1 MIIEL
6 KLFWIGQ
13 MNNAFIFDLDGV
25 LIDSKQIHFDALNLA
40 LSEIDSFYVISKEE
54 QASIYEGLSTKAK
67 LDILS
72 YSKGLPKE
80 FHNVIWEKKQIY
92 SSEMF
97 QVFNKDEDLI
107 SLLKLIKAFNIKIGV
122 ASNAIR
128 DTVIGSLKSLGIY
141 EFVDYALSNEDV
153 SNPKP
158 NPEIYKS
165 MMSLLGSSP
174 EKTIIFEDSEIG
186 QAAAKASMAKLFPVT
201 QRSDISLSY
210 ISKAIEFLT
219 PNTFPNILIPM
230 AGSGSRFLNAGYRD
244 PKPLID
250 VDGKPMI
257 QRVVENIGISGNYI
271 FIVQAEHYK
280 KYNLESA
287 LTKLIPGCKIIQVDG
302 VTDGAAR
309 TALLAK
315 EYINNHRPLIIANS
329 DQLLDWDESG
339 FMSQLLEAGA
349 DGNMALFLANED
361 KWSYAKIKNNKIIEV
376 AEKVV
381 ISNNASTGIY
391 GWTKGSDYVKYAEQ
405 MIEKNI
411 RVNNEFYIC
420 PVYNE
425 AIQDNKR
432 ILPIFVNAMYGLGT
446 PEDLKSFVTKEHKM
460 LNKSNKQGVIIKS

>member
-1 MIIEL
+1 
-6 KLFWIGQ
+6 

-25 LIDSKQIHFDALNLA
+25 LIDSKEIHFNSLNLA
-40 LSEIDSFYVISKEE
+40 LSEINEAYVISKEE
-54 QASIYEGLSTKAK
+54 QAQTFEGLSTKAK

-72 YSKGLPKE
+72 YSRGLPKE
-80 FHNVIWEKKQIY
+80 LHNVIWEKKQIY

-97 QVFNKDEDLI
+97 QVFKKDEDLI
-107 SLLKLIKAFNIKIGV
+107 SLFKLIKSFKIRIGV

-128 DTVIGSLKSLGIY
+128 ETVVGSLKSLGIY

-158 NPEIYKS
+158 NPEIYKT
-165 MMSLLGSSP
+165 MISLLGSSP

-186 QAAAKASMAKLFPVT
+186 QAAARASLAKLFSVT
-201 QRSDISLSY
+201 ERKDINLSY
-210 ISKAIEFLT
+210 ISKAIEFLS
-219 PNTFPNILIPM
+219 PDSFPNILIPM
-230 AGSGSRFLNAGYRD
+230 AGNGSRFFNAGYKD

-250 VDGKPMI
+250 VNGKPMI
-257 QRVVENIGISGNYI
+257 QRVVENIGIPGNYI
-271 FIVQAEHYK
+271 FIVQSEHYK
-280 KYNLESA
+280 KYNLESV
-287 LTKLIPGCKIIQVDG
+287 LTDLVPNCNIIQVEG

-315 EYINNHRPLIIANS
+315 EYVNNSRPLIIANS
-329 DQLLDWDESG
+329 DQLLDWDNSM
-339 FMSQLLEAGA
+339 FISQLLEVGS
-349 DGNMALFLANED
+349 DGNMSLFLANEN
-361 KWSYAKIKNNKIIEV
+361 KWSYAKIQNNRIIEV

-405 MIEKNI
+405 MIEKDI

-425 AIQDNKR
+425 AIQENKR
-432 ILPIFVNAMYGLGT
+432 ILPMFVDRMYGLGT
-446 PEDLKSFVTKEHKM
+446 PEDLESYISTLGMNKVT
-460 LNKSNKQGVIIKS
+460 

>member
-1 MIIEL
+1 
-6 KLFWIGQ
+6 

-25 LIDSKQIHFDALNLA
+25 LIDSKEIHFDALNLA
-40 LSEIDSFYVISKEE
+40 LSEINSSYIISKEE
-54 QASIYEGLSTKAK
+54 QAVTYEGLSTKAK

-97 QVFNKDEDLI
+97 RVFERDEELI
-107 SLLKLIKAFNIKIGV
+107 KLFKLIKSFNIKIGV

-128 DTVIGSLKSLGIY
+128 ETVLGSLKSLGIY
-141 EFVDYALSNEDV
+141 KFVDYALSNEDV

-158 NPEIYKS
+158 NPEIYKL
-165 MMSLLGSSP
+165 MISLLGSSTG
-174 EKTIIFEDSEIG
+174 KTVIFEDSEIG
-186 QAAAKASMAKLFPVT
+186 QAAAKASLAKLFPVT
-201 QRSDISLSY
+201 KRKDISLAY
-210 ISKAIEFLT
+210 ISEAIEYLI
-219 PNTFPNILIPM
+219 PDSFPNILIPM
-230 AGSGSRFLNAGYRD
+230 AGSGSRFFNAGYKD

-257 QRVVENIGISGNYI
+257 QRVVENIGIPGKYI
-271 FIVQAEHYK
+271 FIVQADHYE
-280 KYNLESA
+280 KYNLELA
-287 LTKLIPGCKIIQVDG
+287 LTKLVPGCKIIQVSE

-315 EYINNHRPLIIANS
+315 EHIDNSKPLIIANS
-329 DQLLDWDESG
+329 DQLLDWDSSE
-339 FMSQLLEAGA
+339 FMSQLLELGC

-361 KWSYAKIKNNKIIEV
+361 KWSYAKIQNNRIIKV

-391 GWTKGSDYVKYAEQ
+391 GWAKGSDYVKYAEQ
-405 MIEKNI
+405 MIDKNI

-432 ILPIFVNAMYGLGT
+432 ILPIFVDTMHGLGT
-446 PEDLKSFVTKEHKM
+446 PEDLERFLLQKS
-460 LNKSNKQGVIIKS
+460 KS

>member
-1 MIIEL
+1 MT
-6 KLFWIGQ
+6 
-13 MNNAFIFDLDGV
+13 NAFIFDLDGV
-25 LIDSKQIHFDALNLA
+25 LIDSKEIHFDALNLA
-40 LSEIDSFYVISKEE
+40 LSEINSSYVISKEE
-54 QASIYEGLSTKAK
+54 QALTYEGLSTKAK

-97 QVFNKDEDLI
+97 QVFDKDQELI
-107 SLLKLIKAFNIKIGV
+107 NLFKLIKSFNIKIGV

-128 DTVIGSLKSLGIY
+128 ETVVGSLKSLGVYRLI
-141 EFVDYALSNEDV
+141 DYALSNEDV

-158 NPEIYKS
+158 NPEIYKT

-174 EKTIIFEDSEIG
+174 ETTIIFEDSEIG
-186 QAAAKASMAKLFPVT
+186 QAAAKASLAKLFPVT
-201 QRSDISLSY
+201 EREDISLSY
-210 ISKAIEFLT
+210 ISRAIKFLV
-219 PNTFPNILIPM
+219 PDSFPNILIPM
-230 AGSGSRFLNAGYRD
+230 AGSGSRFFNAGYKD

-257 QRVVENIGISGNYI
+257 QRVVENIGIPGNYI

-280 KYNLESA
+280 KYSLKTA
-287 LTKLIPGCKIIQVDG
+287 LTKLVPGCKIIQVDG

-315 EYINNHRPLIIANS
+315 QYIDNQEPLIIANS
-329 DQLLDWDESG
+329 DQLLDWDSSE
-339 FMSQLLEAGA
+339 FISQLLQIGA

-361 KWSYAKIKNNKIIEV
+361 KWSYAKIKNNRVIEV
-376 AEKVV
+376 AEKLV

-391 GWTKGSDYVKYAEQ
+391 GWAKGSDYVKYAEQ
-405 MIEKNI
+405 MIEKNV

-425 AIQDNKR
+425 AIKDNKR
-432 ILPIFVNAMYGLGT
+432 ILPIFVDRMYGLGT
-446 PEDLKSFVTKEHKM
+446 PEDLDQYLKTKNE
-460 LNKSNKQGVIIKS
+460 

>member
-1 MIIEL
+1 MT
-6 KLFWIGQ
+6 
-13 MNNAFIFDLDGV
+13 NAFIFDLDGV
-25 LIDSKQIHFDALNLA
+25 LIDSKEIHFDALNLA
-40 LSEIDSFYVISKEE
+40 LSEIDSSYVISKEE
-54 QASIYEGLSTKAK
+54 QALTYEGLSTKAK

-92 SSEMF
+92 SSKMF
-97 QVFNKDEDLI
+97 QVFNKDQGLI
-107 SLLKLIKAFNIKIGV
+107 NLFKIIKSFNIKIGV

-128 DTVIGSLKSLGIY
+128 ETVVGSLKSLGVY

-158 NPEIYKS
+158 NPEIYKT
-165 MMSLLGSSP
+165 MMSLLGSS
-174 EKTIIFEDSEIG
+174 EETTIIFEDSEIG
-186 QAAAKASMAKLFPVT
+186 QAAAKASLAKLFPVT
-201 QRSDISLSY
+201 ERKDISLSY
-210 ISKAIEFLT
+210 ISKAIEFLK
-219 PNTFPNILIPM
+219 PNSFPNILIPM
-230 AGSGSRFLNAGYRD
+230 AGNGSRFFNAGYKD

-257 QRVVENIGISGNYI
+257 QRVVENIKIPGNYI

-280 KYNLESA
+280 KYGLESA
-287 LTKLIPGCKIIQVDG
+287 LTKLVPGCKIIQVDG

-315 EYINNHRPLIIANS
+315 QYIDNQIPLIIANS
-329 DQLLDWDESG
+329 DQLLDWDSSE
-339 FMSQLLEAGA
+339 FMSQLLEIGS

-381 ISNNASTGIY
+381 ISNNASTGVY
-391 GWTKGSDYVKYAEQ
+391 GWSKGSDYVRYAEQ

-432 ILPIFVNAMYGLGT
+432 ILPMFVDKMHGLGT
-446 PEDLKSFVTKEHKM
+446 PEDLKEYLT
-460 LNKSNKQGVIIKS
+460 KSNE

>member
-1 MIIEL
+1 MT
-6 KLFWIGQ
+6 
-13 MNNAFIFDLDGV
+13 NAFIFDLDGV
-25 LIDSKQIHFDALNLA
+25 LIDSKEIHFDALNLA
-40 LSEIDSFYVISKEE
+40 LSEIDSSYVISKEE
-54 QASIYEGLSTKAK
+54 QALTYEGLSTKAK

-92 SSEMF
+92 SSKMF
-97 QVFNKDEDLI
+97 QVFNKDQGLI
-107 SLLKLIKAFNIKIGV
+107 NLFKIIKSFNIKIGV

-128 DTVIGSLKSLGIY
+128 ETVVGSLKSLGVY

-158 NPEIYKS
+158 NPEIYKT
-165 MMSLLGSSP
+165 MMSLLGSS
-174 EKTIIFEDSEIG
+174 EETTIIFEDSEIG
-186 QAAAKASMAKLFPVT
+186 QAAAKASLAKLFPVT
-201 QRSDISLSY
+201 ERKDISLSY

-219 PNTFPNILIPM
+219 PNSFPNILIPM
-230 AGSGSRFLNAGYRD
+230 AGNGSRFFNAGYKD

-257 QRVVENIGISGNYI
+257 QRVVENIKIPGNYI

-280 KYNLESA
+280 KYGLESA
-287 LTKLIPGCKIIQVDG
+287 LTKLVPGCKIIQVDG

-315 EYINNHRPLIIANS
+315 QYIDNQIPLIIANS
-329 DQLLDWDESG
+329 DQLLDWDSSE
-339 FMSQLLEAGA
+339 FMSQLLEIGS

-381 ISNNASTGIY
+381 ISNNASTGVY
-391 GWTKGSDYVKYAEQ
+391 GWSKGSDYVRYAEQ

-432 ILPIFVNAMYGLGT
+432 ILPMFVDKMHGLGT
-446 PEDLKSFVTKEHKM
+446 PEDLKEYLT
-460 LNKSNKQGVIIKS
+460 KSNE

>member
-1 MIIEL
+1 MTIKL
-6 KLFWIGQ
+6 KTFWIGQ

-25 LIDSKQIHFDALNLA
+25 LIDSKEIHFDALNLA
-40 LSEIDSFYVISKEE
+40 LSEINSSYAISKEE
-54 QASIYEGLSTKAK
+54 QASTYEGLSTKAK

-97 QVFNKDEDLI
+97 QVFDKDQELV
-107 SLLKLIKAFNIKIGV
+107 SLFKLIKSFNIKIGV

-141 EFVDYALSNEDV
+141 DLVDYALSNEDV

-158 NPEIYKS
+158 NPEIYKT
-165 MMSLLGSSP
+165 MISLLGASP
-174 EKTIIFEDSEIG
+174 ETTIIFEDSEIG
-186 QAAAKASMAKLFPVT
+186 QAAAKASLAKLFTVT
-201 QRSDISLSY
+201 ERKDISISY
-210 ISKAIEFLT
+210 VSKAIEFLT
-219 PNTFPNILIPM
+219 PNSFPNILIPM
-230 AGSGSRFLNAGYRD
+230 AGSGSRFFNAGYKD
-244 PKPLID
+244 PKPLIN

-257 QRVVENIGISGNYI
+257 QKVVENIGIPGNYI
-271 FIVQAEHYK
+271 FIVQAEHYE
-280 KYNLESA
+280 KYDLQNA
-287 LTKLIPGCKIIQVDG
+287 LTKLVPGCKIIQVDG

-315 EYINNHRPLIIANS
+315 QYIDNQRPLIIANS
-329 DQLLDWDESG
+329 DQLLDWDSSE
-339 FMSQLLEAGA
+339 FISQLLEIGS

-361 KWSYAKIKNNKIIEV
+361 KWSYAKIKNNRVVEV

-391 GWTKGSDYVKYAEQ
+391 GWAKGSDYVKYAEQ

-432 ILPIFVNAMYGLGT
+432 VLPMFVDAMYGLGT
-446 PEDLKSFVTKEHKM
+446 PEDLEKFLSQKH
-460 LNKSNKQGVIIKS
+460 SDIIK

>member
-1 MIIEL
+1 
-6 KLFWIGQ
+6 

-25 LIDSKQIHFDALNLA
+25 LIDSKEIHFNSLNLA
-40 LSEIDSFYVISKEE
+40 LSEIDKAYVISEE
-54 QASIYEGLSTKAK
+54 DQSNTFEGLSTRAK

-80 FHNVIWEKKQIY
+80 LHNVIWEKKQIY

-97 QVFNKDEDLI
+97 QVFERDEDLI
-107 SLLKLIKAFNIKIGV
+107 NIFKIIKAFNIKIGV

-128 DTVIGSLKSLGIY
+128 KTVVGSLKSLGVY
-141 EFVDYALSNEDV
+141 DFVDYALSNEDV

-158 NPEIYKS
+158 NPEIYKT
-165 MMSLLGSSP
+165 MISLLGSSP
-174 EKTIIFEDSEIG
+174 EKTIIFEDSDIG
-186 QAAAKASMAKLFPVT
+186 QAAAEASLAKLFPVT
-201 QRSDISLSY
+201 ERKDVSLSY
-210 ISKAIEFLT
+210 ISKAINFLS
-219 PNTFPNILIPM
+219 PDTFPNILIPM
-230 AGSGSRFLNAGYRD
+230 AGSGSRFFKAGYQD

-257 QRVVENIGISGNYI
+257 QRVVENIDIPGSYI
-271 FIVQAEHYK
+271 FIVQSEHYE
-280 KYNLESA
+280 KYNLEVA
-287 LTKLIPGCKIIQVDG
+287 LTKLVPECKIIQVNG

-315 EYINNHRPLIIANS
+315 QHIDNQKPLIIANS
-329 DQLLDWDESG
+329 DQLLDWDSSE
-339 FMSQLLEAGA
+339 FIFQLLEAGA

-361 KWSYAKIKNNKIIEV
+361 KWSYAKIKNNRIIEV

-425 AIQDNKR
+425 AIGDNKR
-432 ILPIFVNAMYGLGT
+432 ILPIFVNNMYGLGT
-446 PEDLKSFVTKEHKM
+446 PEDLDKYLK
-460 LNKSNKQGVIIKS
+460 NKKDKHE

>member
-1 MIIEL
+1 
-6 KLFWIGQ
+6 

-25 LIDSKQIHFDALNLA
+25 LIDSKEIHFDALNLA
-40 LSEIDSFYVISKEE
+40 LAGIDKAYTISKEE
-54 QASIYEGLSTKAK
+54 QASIFEGLSTKAK

-80 FHNVIWEKKQIY
+80 LHNVIWEKKQIY

-97 QVFNKDEDLI
+97 RVFERDEELVK
-107 SLLKLIKAFNIKIGV
+107 LFKLIKSFNIKIGV

-128 DTVIGSLKSLGIY
+128 ETVLGSLKSLGIY

-158 NPEIYKS
+158 NPEIYKL
-165 MMSLLGSSP
+165 MISLLGSSP

-186 QAAAKASMAKLFPVT
+186 QAAAKASLAKLFPVT
-201 QRSDISLSY
+201 KRENISLTY
-210 ISKAIEFLT
+210 ISKAIEYLI
-219 PNTFPNILIPM
+219 PDSFPNILIPM
-230 AGSGSRFLNAGYRD
+230 AGSGSRFFNAGYKD

-257 QRVVENIGISGNYI
+257 QRVVENIGIPGKYI
-271 FIVQAEHYK
+271 FIVQAEHYE
-280 KYNLESA
+280 KYSLELA
-287 LTKLIPGCKIIQVDG
+287 LTKLVPGCKIIQVNG

-315 EYINNHRPLIIANS
+315 EYVDNSKPLIIANS
-329 DQLLDWDESG
+329 DQLLDWDSSK
-339 FMSQLLEAGA
+339 FMSQLLETGC
-349 DGNMALFLANED
+349 DGNMALFFANED
-361 KWSYAKIKNNKIIEV
+361 KWSYAKIQNNRITGV

-391 GWTKGSDYVKYAEQ
+391 GWAKGSDYVKYAEQ
-405 MIEKNI
+405 MIDKNI

-432 ILPIFVNAMYGLGT
+432 ILPIFVDTMHGLGT
-446 PEDLKSFVTKEHKM
+446 PEDLERFLLQKS
-460 LNKSNKQGVIIKS
+460 KS

>member
-1 MIIEL
+1 MTQLRKIIGL
-6 KLFWIGQ
+6 KLFWIGE
-13 MNNAFIFDLDGV
+13 MTNAFIFDLDGV
-25 LIDSKQIHFDALNLA
+25 LIDSKEIHFDALNLA
-40 LSEIDSFYVISKEE
+40 LSEINSSYVISKKE
-54 QASIYEGLSTKAK
+54 QDSIYEGLSTKAK

-80 FHNVIWEKKQIY
+80 FHNVVWEKKQIY
-92 SSEMF
+92 SSKMF
-97 QVFNKDEDLI
+97 QVFDKDQELI
-107 SLLKLIKAFNIKIGV
+107 NLFKLIKSFSIKIGV

-128 DTVIGSLKSLGIY
+128 ETVVGSLKSLGVY

-158 NPEIYKS
+158 NPEIYKT
-165 MMSLLGSSP
+165 MMSLLGSSA
-174 EKTIIFEDSEIG
+174 ETTVIFEDSEIG
-186 QAAAKASMAKLFPVT
+186 QAAAKASLAKLFPVKE
-201 QRSDISLSY
+201 RKDINLSY
-210 ISKAIEFLT
+210 ISKAMESLIPDKL
-219 PNTFPNILIPM
+219 PNILIPM
-230 AGSGSRFLNAGYRD
+230 AGSGSRFFNAGYKD

-257 QRVVENIGISGNYI
+257 QRVVENIAIPGNYI

-280 KYNLESA
+280 KYNLEIA
-287 LTKLIPGCKIIQVDG
+287 LTGLVPECRIIQVDG

-315 EYINNHRPLIIANS
+315 HYIDNERPLIIANS
-329 DQLLDWDESG
+329 DQLLDWDSSE
-339 FMSQLLEAGA
+339 FMSQLLEIGA
-349 DGNMALFLANED
+349 DGNMALFLANEE
-361 KWSYAKIKNNKIIEV
+361 KWSYAKIKNNRIVEV

-391 GWTKGSDYVKYAEQ
+391 GWAKGSDYVKYAEQ
-405 MIEKNI
+405 MIDKNI

-432 ILPIFVNAMYGLGT
+432 ILPIFVESMYGLGT
-446 PEDLKSFVTKEHKM
+446 PEDLQKFLLQKH
-460 LNKSNKQGVIIKS
+460 GDIIK

>member
-1 MIIEL
+1 
-6 KLFWIGQ
+6 

-25 LIDSKQIHFDALNLA
+25 LIDSKEIHFDALNLA
-40 LSEIDSFYVISKEE
+40 LSEIDSSYGISKEE
-54 QASIYEGLSTKAK
+54 QALTYEGLSTKAK

-92 SSEMF
+92 SSRMF
-97 QVFNKDEDLI
+97 QVFNKDQELIDLF
-107 SLLKLIKAFNIKIGV
+107 KLIKSFNIKIGV

-128 DTVIGSLKSLGIY
+128 ETVVGSLKSLGIY

-158 NPEIYKS
+158 NPEIYKT
-165 MMSLLGSSP
+165 MMSLLGSSV
-174 EKTIIFEDSEIG
+174 ETTIIFEDSEIG
-186 QAAAKASMAKLFPVT
+186 QAAAKASLAKLFPVT
-201 QRSDISLSY
+201 ERKDISLAY

-219 PNTFPNILIPM
+219 PNSFPNILIPM
-230 AGSGSRFLNAGYRD
+230 AGNGSRFFNAGYKD

-257 QRVVENIGISGNYI
+257 QRVVENIEIPGNYI
-271 FIVQAEHYK
+271 FIVQAEHYE
-280 KYNLESA
+280 KYDLESA
-287 LTKLIPGCKIIQVDG
+287 LTKLVPGCKIIQVDV

-315 EYINNHRPLIIANS
+315 QYIDNQRPLIIANS
-329 DQLLDWDESG
+329 DQLLDWDSSE
-339 FMSQLLEAGA
+339 FISQLLEIGA
-349 DGNMALFLANED
+349 DGNMALFLANEE
-361 KWSYAKIKNNKIIEV
+361 KWSYAKIKNNRITEV

-391 GWTKGSDYVKYAEQ
+391 GWAKGCDYVKYAEQ

-425 AIQDNKR
+425 AIRDNKR
-432 ILPIFVNAMYGLGT
+432 ILPMFVDAMYGLGT
-446 PEDLKSFVTKEHKM
+446 PEDLEKFLLQKHKE
-460 LNKSNKQGVIIKS
+460 LNKSNKDGVIIKA

>member
-1 MIIEL
+1 
-6 KLFWIGQ
+6 

-25 LIDSKQIHFDALNLA
+25 LIDSKEIHFDALNLA
-40 LSEIDSFYVISKEE
+40 LSEINSSYIISKEE
-54 QASIYEGLSTKAK
+54 QAVTYEGLSTKAK

-97 QVFNKDEDLI
+97 RVFERDEELI
-107 SLLKLIKAFNIKIGV
+107 RLFKLIKSFNIKIGV

-128 DTVIGSLKSLGIY
+128 ETVVGSLKSLGVY

-165 MMSLLGSSP
+165 MISLLGSSP
-174 EKTIIFEDSEIG
+174 EKTVIFEDSEIG
-186 QAAAKASMAKLFPVT
+186 QAAARASLGNLFPVA
-201 QRSDISLSY
+201 QRKDISLSY
-210 ISKAIEFLT
+210 ISKAIKFLT
-219 PNTFPNILIPM
+219 PNSFPNILIPM
-230 AGSGSRFLNAGYRD
+230 AGSGSRFFNAGYKD
-244 PKPLID
+244 PKPLIN
-250 VDGKPMI
+250 VNGKPMI
-257 QRVVENIGISGNYI
+257 QRVVENIEIPGNYI
-271 FIVQAEHYK
+271 FIVQAEHYE
-280 KYNLESA
+280 KYNLEIA
-287 LTKLIPGCKIIQVDG
+287 LTNLVPGCKIIQVSG

-315 EYINNHRPLIIANS
+315 EYINNARPLIIANS
-329 DQLLDWDESG
+329 DQLLDWDSSE
-339 FMSQLLEAGA
+339 FMSQLLEIGS

-361 KWSYAKIKNNKIIEV
+361 KWSYAKIKNNRIIKV
-376 AEKVV
+376 AEKIA

-391 GWTKGSDYVKYAEQ
+391 GWARGSDYVKYAEQ
-405 MIEKNI
+405 MIDKNI

-432 ILPIFVNAMYGLGT
+432 ILPIFVDAMYGLGT
-446 PEDLKSFVTKEHKM
+446 PEDLEKFLTQPANNLS
-460 LNKSNKQGVIIKS
+460 

>member
-1 MIIEL
+1 
-6 KLFWIGQ
+6 

-25 LIDSKQIHFDALNLA
+25 LIDSKEIHFNSLNLA
-40 LSEIDSFYVISKEE
+40 LSEINEAYVISKEE
-54 QASIYEGLSTKAK
+54 QAQTFEGLSTKAK

-72 YSKGLPKE
+72 YSRGLPKE
-80 FHNVIWEKKQIY
+80 LHNVIWEKKQIY

-97 QVFNKDEDLI
+97 QVFKKDEDLI
-107 SLLKLIKAFNIKIGV
+107 SLFKLIKSFKIRIGV

-128 DTVIGSLKSLGIY
+128 ETVVGSLKSLGIY

-158 NPEIYKS
+158 NPEIYKT
-165 MMSLLGSSP
+165 MISLLGSSP

-186 QAAAKASMAKLFPVT
+186 QAAARASLAKLFSVT
-201 QRSDISLSY
+201 ERKDINLSY
-210 ISKAIEFLT
+210 ISKAIEFLN
-219 PNTFPNILIPM
+219 PDSFPNILIPM
-230 AGSGSRFLNAGYRD
+230 AGNGSRFFNAGYKD

-250 VDGKPMI
+250 VNGKPMI
-257 QRVVENIGISGNYI
+257 QRVVENIGIPGNYI
-271 FIVQAEHYK
+271 FIVQSEHYK
-280 KYNLESA
+280 KYNLESV
-287 LTKLIPGCKIIQVDG
+287 LTDLVPNCNIIQVEG

-315 EYINNHRPLIIANS
+315 EYVNNSRPLIIANS
-329 DQLLDWDESG
+329 DQLLDWDNSM
-339 FMSQLLEAGA
+339 FISQLLEVGS
-349 DGNMALFLANED
+349 DGNMSLFLANEN
-361 KWSYAKIKNNKIIEV
+361 KWSYAKIQNNRIIEV

-405 MIEKNI
+405 MIEKDI

-425 AIQDNKR
+425 AIQENKR
-432 ILPIFVNAMYGLGT
+432 ILPMFVDRMYGLGT
-446 PEDLKSFVTKEHKM
+446 PEDLESYISTLGMNKVT
-460 LNKSNKQGVIIKS
+460 

>member
-1 MIIEL
+1 MT
-6 KLFWIGQ
+6 
-13 MNNAFIFDLDGV
+13 NAFIFDLDGV
-25 LIDSKQIHFDALNLA
+25 LIDSKEIHFDALNLA
-40 LSEIDSFYVISKEE
+40 LSEINGSYVISKEE
-54 QASIYEGLSTKAK
+54 QASTYEGLSTKAK

-92 SSEMF
+92 SSKMF
-97 QVFNKDEDLI
+97 KVFDKDQELYN
-107 SLLKLIKAFNIKIGV
+107 LFKLIKSFNIKIGV

-128 DTVIGSLKSLGIY
+128 ETVVGSLKSLGVY
-141 EFVDYALSNEDV
+141 GFVDYALSNEDV

-158 NPEIYKS
+158 NPEIYRT

-174 EKTIIFEDSEIG
+174 ETTVIFEDSEIG
-186 QAAAKASMAKLFPVT
+186 QAAAKASLAKLFPVT
-201 QRSDISLSY
+201 ERKGINLFY
-210 ISKAIEFLT
+210 ISKAIEYLT
-219 PNTFPNILIPM
+219 PSNFPNILIPM
-230 AGSGSRFLNAGYRD
+230 AGSGSRFFNAGYKD

-257 QRVVENIGISGNYI
+257 QMVVENISIPGNYI
-271 FIVQAEHYK
+271 FIVQAEHYE
-280 KYNLESA
+280 KYGLEKA
-287 LTKLIPGCKIIQVDG
+287 LTDLVPGCKIIQVGG

-315 EYINNHRPLIIANS
+315 EYINNSMPLIIANS
-329 DQLLDWDESG
+329 DQLLDWDSSA
-339 FMSQLLEAGA
+339 FMSQLLETGS

-361 KWSYAKIKNNKIIEV
+361 KWSYAKIKNNRIIEV

-391 GWTKGSDYVKYAEQ
+391 GWAKGADYVKYAEQ
-405 MIEKNI
+405 MIDKNI

-432 ILPIFVNAMYGLGT
+432 ILPIFVESMYGLGT
-446 PEDLKSFVTKEHKM
+446 PEDLEIFLSQKHSD
-460 LNKSNKQGVIIKS
+460 IIE

>member
-1 MIIEL
+1 MTIKL
-6 KLFWIGQ
+6 KTFWIGQ

-25 LIDSKQIHFDALNLA
+25 LIDSKEIHFDALNLA
-40 LSEIDSFYVISKEE
+40 LSEINSSYAISKEE
-54 QASIYEGLSTKAK
+54 QASTYEGLSTKAK

-97 QVFNKDEDLI
+97 QVFDKDQELV
-107 SLLKLIKAFNIKIGV
+107 SLFKLIKSFNIKIGV

-141 EFVDYALSNEDV
+141 DLVDYALSNEDV

-158 NPEIYKS
+158 NPEIYKT
-165 MMSLLGSSP
+165 MISLLGASP
-174 EKTIIFEDSEIG
+174 ETTIIFEDSEIG
-186 QAAAKASMAKLFPVT
+186 QAAAKASLAKLFPVT
-201 QRSDISLSY
+201 ERKDISIPY
-210 ISKAIEFLT
+210 VSKAIEFLT
-219 PNTFPNILIPM
+219 PNSFPNILIPM
-230 AGSGSRFLNAGYRD
+230 AGSGSRFFNAGYKD
-244 PKPLID
+244 PKPLIN

-257 QRVVENIGISGNYI
+257 QKVVENIGIPGNYI
-271 FIVQAEHYK
+271 FIVQAEHYE
-280 KYNLESA
+280 KYDLQNA
-287 LTKLIPGCKIIQVDG
+287 LTKLVPGCKIIQVDG

-315 EYINNHRPLIIANS
+315 QFIDNQRPLIIANS
-329 DQLLDWDESG
+329 DQLLDWDSSE
-339 FMSQLLEAGA
+339 FISQLLEIGS

-361 KWSYAKIKNNKIIEV
+361 KWSYAKIKNNRIVEV

-432 ILPIFVNAMYGLGT
+432 VLPMFVDAMYGLGT
-446 PEDLKSFVTKEHKM
+446 PEDLEKFLSQK
-460 LNKSNKQGVIIKS
+460 NSDIIK

>member
-1 MIIEL
+1 
-6 KLFWIGQ
+6 

-25 LIDSKQIHFDALNLA
+25 LIDSKEIHFDALNLS
-40 LSEIDSFYVISKEE
+40 LSEINSSYVISKEE

-97 QVFNKDEDLI
+97 KVFDKDQELV
-107 SLLKLIKAFNIKIGV
+107 SLFRLMKSFNIKIGV

-128 DTVIGSLKSLGIY
+128 ETVIGSLKSLGVY
-141 EFVDYALSNEDV
+141 EFVDYALSNEDI

-158 NPEIYKS
+158 NPEIYKT
-165 MMSLLGSSP
+165 MMSLLGSSA
-174 EKTIIFEDSEIG
+174 ETTVIFEDSEIG
-186 QAAAKASMAKLFPVT
+186 QAAAKASLAKLFPVT
-201 QRSDISLSY
+201 ERKDISLSY
-210 ISKAIEFLT
+210 ISRAIEFLM
-219 PNTFPNILIPM
+219 PNSFPNILIPM
-230 AGSGSRFLNAGYRD
+230 AGNGSRFFNAGYKD

-257 QRVVENIGISGNYI
+257 QRVVENIKIPGNYI
-271 FIVQAEHYK
+271 FIVQAEHYER
-280 KYNLESA
+280 YTLEVI
-287 LTKLIPGCKIIQVDG
+287 LTRLVPGCKIIQVNG

-315 EYINNHRPLIIANS
+315 EYINNQRPLIIANS
-329 DQLLDWDESG
+329 DQLLDWDSSE
-339 FMSQLLEAGA
+339 FMSQLLEVGA

-361 KWSYAKIKNNKIIEV
+361 KWSYAKIKNNRIIEV

-381 ISNNASTGIY
+381 ISNNASTGVY
-391 GWTKGSDYVKYAEQ
+391 GWANGSDYVRYAEQ

-425 AIQDNKR
+425 AIQDSKR

-446 PEDLKSFVTKEHKM
+446 PEDLERYLKKYE
-460 LNKSNKQGVIIKS
+460 

>member
-1 MIIEL
+1 
-6 KLFWIGQ
+6 
-13 MNNAFIFDLDGV
+13 MNNAIIFDLDGV
-25 LIDSKQIHFDALNLA
+25 LIDSKEIHFNALNLA
-40 LSEIDSFYVISKEE
+40 LAEIDSSYVISKEE
-54 QASIYEGLSTKAK
+54 QALTYEGLSTKAK

-97 QVFNKDEDLI
+97 QVFDKDQELVDLF
-107 SLLKLIKAFNIKIGV
+107 KLIKSFNIKIGV

-128 DTVIGSLKSLGIY
+128 ETVVGSLKSLGVYGLI
-141 EFVDYALSNEDV
+141 DYALSNEDV

-158 NPEIYKS
+158 NPEIYKT
-165 MMSLLGSSP
+165 MMSLLGSFP
-174 EKTIIFEDSEIG
+174 ETTTIFEDSEIG
-186 QAAAKASMAKLFPVT
+186 QAAAKASLAKLFPVT
-201 QRSDISLSY
+201 ERKDIDFSY
-210 ISKAIEFLT
+210 ISKAIETLT
-219 PNTFPNILIPM
+219 PNSFPNILIPM
-230 AGSGSRFLNAGYRD
+230 AGSGSRFFKAGYKD

-250 VDGKPMI
+250 VNGKPMI
-257 QRVVENIGISGNYI
+257 QRVVENIAIPGNYI
-271 FIVQAEHYK
+271 FIVQAEHYE
-280 KYNLESA
+280 KYNLEVA
-287 LTKLIPGCKIIQVDG
+287 LTKLVPGCQIIQVDG

-315 EYINNHRPLIIANS
+315 QYIDNRRPLIVANS
-329 DQLLDWDESG
+329 DQILDWDGSE
-339 FMSQLLEAGA
+339 FISQLLEIGA

-361 KWSYAKIKNNKIIEV
+361 KWSYAKIKNSRIIEV

-391 GWTKGSDYVKYAEQ
+391 GWAKGSDYVKYAEQ

-425 AIQDNKR
+425 AIQDSKR
-432 ILPIFVNAMYGLGT
+432 ILPIFVDGMYGLGT
-446 PEDLKSFVTKEHKM
+446 PEDLEKFLLQKDKV
-460 LNKSNKQGVIIKS
+460 LNKSNKDSVIIKP

>member
-1 MIIEL
+1 
-6 KLFWIGQ
+6 

-25 LIDSKQIHFDALNLA
+25 LIDSKEIHFDALNLA
-40 LSEIDSFYVISKEE
+40 LSEIDSSYAISKEE
-54 QASIYEGLSTKAK
+54 QALTYEGLSTKAK

-80 FHNVIWEKKQIY
+80 LHNVIWEKKQIY
-92 SSEMF
+92 SSKMF
-97 QVFNKDEDLI
+97 QVFEKDEDLI
-107 SLLKLIKAFNIKIGV
+107 NIFKLIKSFNIKIGV

-128 DTVIGSLKSLGIY
+128 ETVVGSLKSLGVY
-141 EFVDYALSNEDV
+141 EFIDYALSNEDV

-158 NPEIYKS
+158 NPEIYKI
-165 MMSLLGSSP
+165 MMSLLGSSA
-174 EKTIIFEDSEIG
+174 ETTIIFEDSEIG
-186 QAAAKASMAKLFPVT
+186 LAAAKASLAKLFPVT
-201 QRSDISLSY
+201 ERKDISLSY

-219 PNTFPNILIPM
+219 PNSFPNILIPM
-230 AGSGSRFLNAGYRD
+230 AGNGSRFFNAGYKD

-257 QRVVENIGISGNYI
+257 QRVVENIGIPGKYI
-271 FIVQAEHYK
+271 FIVQAEHYE
-280 KYNLESA
+280 KYSLELA
-287 LTKLIPGCKIIQVDG
+287 LTKLVPGCKIIQIDG

-315 EYINNHRPLIIANS
+315 EHIDNSKPLIIANS
-329 DQLLDWDESG
+329 DQILDWDSSE
-339 FMSQLLEAGA
+339 FMSQLLELGC
-349 DGNMALFLANED
+349 DGNMALFLANEN
-361 KWSYAKIKNNKIIEV
+361 KWSYAKIQNNRIIGV

-391 GWTKGSDYVKYAEQ
+391 GWAKGSDYVKYAEQ
-405 MIEKNI
+405 MIDKNI

-432 ILPIFVNAMYGLGT
+432 ILPMFVDTMYGLGT
-446 PEDLKSFVTKEHKM
+446 PEDLEKFLTQAANNIS
-460 LNKSNKQGVIIKS
+460 

>member
-1 MIIEL
+1 
-6 KLFWIGQ
+6 
-13 MNNAFIFDLDGV
+13 MNNSFIFDLDGV
-25 LIDSKQIHFDALNLA
+25 LIDSKEIHFDALNLA
-40 LSEIDSFYVISKEE
+40 LSEIDSSYVISKEE
-54 QASIYEGLSTKAK
+54 QDLTYEGLSTKAK

-80 FHNVIWEKKQIY
+80 FHNIIWEKKQIY
-92 SSEMF
+92 SLAMF
-97 QVFNKDEDLI
+97 RVFDKDQELIDLF
-107 SLLKLIKAFNIKIGV
+107 KLIKSFNIKIGV

-128 DTVIGSLKSLGIY
+128 ETVVGSLKSLGVY

-158 NPEIYKS
+158 NPEIYKK
-165 MMSLLGSSP
+165 MMSLLGSSA
-174 EKTIIFEDSEIG
+174 ETTVIFEDSEIG
-186 QAAAKASMAKLFPVT
+186 QAAAKASLAKLFSVT
-201 QRSDISLSY
+201 ERKDISLSY

-219 PNTFPNILIPM
+219 PNSFPNILIPM
-230 AGSGSRFLNAGYRD
+230 AGSGSRFFNAGYQD

-250 VDGKPMI
+250 VNGRPMI
-257 QRVVENIGISGNYI
+257 QRVIENIAIPGNYI

-280 KYNLESA
+280 KYSLEVA
-287 LTKLIPGCKIIQVDG
+287 LTKIVPGCRIIQVDG

-315 EYINNHRPLIIANS
+315 QYINNQRPLVIANS
-329 DQLLDWDESG
+329 DQLLDWDSSE
-339 FMSQLLEAGA
+339 FISQLLELGS

-361 KWSYAKIKNNKIIEV
+361 KWSYAKIKNNSIIEV

-391 GWTKGSDYVKYAEQ
+391 GWARGSDYVKYAEQ
-405 MIEKNI
+405 MINKNI

-425 AIQDNKR
+425 AIKDNKR
-432 ILPIFVNAMYGLGT
+432 ILPIFVNKMHGLGT
-446 PEDLKSFVTKEHKM
+446 PEDLKKFIDKE
-460 LNKSNKQGVIIKS
+460 IF

>member
-1 MIIEL
+1 MIQFKKIIEL
-6 KLFWIGQ
+6 KPFWTGQ

-25 LIDSKQIHFDALNLA
+25 LIDSKEIHFDALNLA
-40 LSEIDSFYVISKEE
+40 LSEINSSYIISKEE
-54 QASIYEGLSTKAK
+54 QAVTYEGLSTKAK

-80 FHNVIWEKKQIY
+80 LHNVVWEKKQIY

-97 QVFNKDEDLI
+97 KVFERDEELI
-107 SLLKLIKAFNIKIGV
+107 RLFKLIKSFNIKIGV

-128 DTVIGSLKSLGIY
+128 ETVLGSLKSLGIY

-158 NPEIYKS
+158 NPEIYKL
-165 MMSLLGSSP
+165 MISLLGSSP

-186 QAAAKASMAKLFPVT
+186 QAAAKASLAKLFPVT
-201 QRSDISLSY
+201 KRENISLTY
-210 ISKAIEFLT
+210 ISKAIEYLI
-219 PNTFPNILIPM
+219 PDSFPNILIPM
-230 AGSGSRFLNAGYRD
+230 AGSGSRFFNAGYKD

-257 QRVVENIGISGNYI
+257 QRVVENIGIPGKYI
-271 FIVQAEHYK
+271 FIVQAEHYE
-280 KYNLESA
+280 KYSLELA
-287 LTKLIPGCKIIQVDG
+287 LTKLVPGCKIIQVNG

-315 EYINNHRPLIIANS
+315 EYVDNSKPLIIANS
-329 DQLLDWDESG
+329 DQLLDWDSSK
-339 FMSQLLEAGA
+339 FMSQLLETGC
-349 DGNMALFLANED
+349 DGNMALFFANED
-361 KWSYAKIKNNKIIEV
+361 KWSYAKIQNNRIIGV

-391 GWTKGSDYVKYAEQ
+391 GWARGSDYVKYSEQ
-405 MIEKNI
+405 MIDKNI

-432 ILPIFVNAMYGLGT
+432 ILPIFVDKMFGLGT
-446 PEDLKSFVTKEHKM
+446 PEDLEEYLKYYE
-460 LNKSNKQGVIIKS
+460 